1 MSSRRTVLVIL
12 FIICNLCAFSQ
23 EFENVDFT
31 VKDNIV
37 IITYDLINCP
47 SRENYDIE
55 LKIISDN
62 SAIKPNSITGDL
74 KKVSAG
80 RNKKIE
86 WNVLN
91 DKAELKGQIQV
102 VLEIARTYSTKIIGG
117 PSNAFLSMLLP
128 GLGDHFVNKES
139 KSWYY
144 ISALYLGTAYYA
156 YSNKVQSDEFYT
168 QYHSATTQSEIEAA
182 YKSAND
188 KYHNYQ
194 LLLGVAG
201 TIWLADVIHVTAKGF
216 KNRRNQLNG
225 YSQANPKMKLYLAGT
240 HNSFQIRLVKKF

>member
-1 MSSRRTVLVIL
+1 MNLSRSVLINL
-12 FIICNLCAFSQ
+12 FILCCFCSYSQ
-23 EFENVDFT
+23 QIENVDFT
-31 VKDNIV
+31 VKDNV
-37 IITYDLINCP
+37 VVVTYDLVNCP
-47 SRENYDIE
+47 SRESYDIE

-62 SAIKPNSITGDL
+62 TIKPNSITGDL

-80 RNKKIE
+80 KNKKIE
-86 WNVLN
+86 WNVLD
-91 DKAELKGQIQV
+91 DKSDLKGQIQV
-102 VLEIARTYSTKIIGG
+102 ILEIEHAYSTKIIGG
-117 PSNAFLSMLLP
+117 PSNAVFSMLLP

-156 YSNKVQSDEFYT
+156 YSNKVQSDEFYA
-168 QYHSATTQSEIEAA
+168 QYHSSTTQSEIEAA

-225 YSQANPKMKLYLAGT
+225 YSQANPKVKLYLAGT
-240 HNSFQIRLVKKF
+240 HNNFQVRLVKKF

>member
-1 MSSRRTVLVIL
+1 MYLIKSVLTIL
-12 FIICNLCAFSQ
+12 FILGNFCAYSQ
-23 EFENVDFT
+23 EIENVDFT
-31 VKDNIV
+31 VKDNV
-37 IITYDLINCP
+37 VVITYDLVNCP
-47 SRENYDIE
+47 SSESYDIE

-62 SAIKPNSITGDL
+62 NAIKPNSITGDI

-80 RNKKIE
+80 KNKQIE

-91 DKAELKGQIQV
+91 DKTDLKGQIQV
-102 VLEIARTYSTKIIGG
+102 MVEITHTYSTKVIGG
-117 PSNAFLSMLLP
+117 PSNAVFSMLLP

-144 ISALYLGTAYYA
+144 ISAVYLGTAYFA
-156 YSNKVQSDEFYT
+156 YSNKVQSDKFYA

-201 TIWLADVIHVTAKGF
+201 TIWLADVIYVTAKGF

-225 YSQANPKMKLYLAGT
+225 YSQANPKVKLYFAGS
-240 HNSFQIRLVKKF
+240 HNSFQVRLVKKF